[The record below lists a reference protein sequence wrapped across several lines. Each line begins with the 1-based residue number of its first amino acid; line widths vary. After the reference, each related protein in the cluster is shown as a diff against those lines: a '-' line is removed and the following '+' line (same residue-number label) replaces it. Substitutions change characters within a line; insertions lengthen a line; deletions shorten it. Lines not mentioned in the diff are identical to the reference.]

1 MLHVALHPVF
11 YLALAAA
18 HRPPRK
24 LLLLLLAVAVHATE
38 PPSPSP
44 SPPPRPAALPAW
56 TCPGGACC
64 ELGAVLG
71 QTIAPAFGGNDW
83 TAQEKEA
90 FCEGALDKLAPHP
103 IVDTTFDVCHREAS
117 PHKPAAHCAILSPAL
132 DSPPRMLRATCCS
145 GRRWHADHPQGH
157 HHRLQ
162 QLPTQVLLEPR
173 DRVLL
178 HLGAQH
184 RVPPFP
190 RLRGQH
196 R

>member
-1 MLHVALHPVF
+1 MLHVALHPAL

-44 SPPPRPAALPAW
+44 SPPPPRPAALPAW

-83 TAQEKEA
+83 TAKEKQA
-90 FCEGALDKLAPHP
+90 FCEGALDKLATT
-103 IVDTTFDVCHREAS
+103 IDTTFDVCNREAS

-162 QLPTQVLLEPR
+162 QLPTQVLLGVEP
-173 DRVLL
+173 RVLL

>member
-44 SPPPRPAALPAW
+44 SPPPPRPAALPAW

-83 TAQEKEA
+83 TAKEKQA
-90 FCEGALDKLAPHP
+90 FCEGALDKLATT
-103 IVDTTFDVCHREAS
+103 VDTTFDVCNREAS
-117 PHKPAAHCAILSPAL
+117 PHLNPRHTARSSARRL
-132 DSPPRMLRATCCS
+132 DPPPHMLR
-145 GRRWHADHPQGH
+145 H
-157 HHRLQ
+157 
-162 QLPTQVLLEPR
+162 LL
-173 DRVLL
+173 
-178 HLGAQH
+178 
-184 RVPPFP
+184 
-190 RLRGQH
+190 LRASTA

>member
-64 ELGAVLG
+64 KLGAVLG

-90 FCEGALDKLAPHP
+90 FCEGALDKLATT
-103 IVDTTFDVCHREAS
+103 VDTTFDGSQLVTIGGGAFARSGVTSLALPAS
-117 PHKPAAHCAILSPAL
+117 LKTLGSGAFRLKAI
-132 DSPPRMLRATCCS
+132 
-145 GRRWHADHPQGH
+145 
-157 HHRLQ
+157 
-162 QLPTQVLLEPR
+162 
-173 DRVLL
+173 
-178 HLGAQH
+178 GAYA
-184 RVPPFP
+184 FDDFKTI
-190 RLRGQH
+190 GAYAF
-196 R
+196 